1 MLRSR
6 GSPILTARVTALLFV
21 RHTMKANWDMKQPLS
36 KSEFELIEAA
46 IETVERLHVPDRH
59 EVGAALRTSNG
70 RIYTGIHVE
79 AAVGYADV
87 CGEVS
92 AICNAVNHGE
102 RDLDA
107 IVAVRKDGTGGY
119 RILPPCGRCRE
130 MIADM
135 NREAWV
141 IVGPI
146 DTPYRVAISELLPLK
161 P

>member
-1 MLRSR
+1 
-6 GSPILTARVTALLFV
+6 
-21 RHTMKANWDMKQPLS
+21 MKQRLLDS
-36 KSEFELIEAA
+36 DRELIEAA
-46 IETVERLHVPDRH
+46 IDTVERLHVPDRH
-59 EVGAALRTSNG
+59 EVGAALRTLSG
-70 RIYTGIHVE
+70 RIYTGIHIE

-92 AICNAVNHGE
+92 AICSAVNDGQH
-102 RDLDA
+102 DLDS
-107 IVAVRKDGTGGY
+107 IVALCRDGEGGY

-141 IVGPI
+141 IVG
-146 DTPYRVAISELLPLK
+146 DLHSPYRVAISELLPLK

>member
-1 MLRSR
+1 
-6 GSPILTARVTALLFV
+6 
-21 RHTMKANWDMKQPLS
+21 MKQPLLES
-36 KSEFELIEAA
+36 DREVIEAA
-46 IETVERLHVPDRH
+46 IRTVERLRIPDRH
-59 EVGAALRTSNG
+59 EVGAALRTSDG

-102 RDLDA
+102 RDLDV
-107 IVAVRKDGTGGY
+107 IVAVRRDGTGGY

-135 NREAWV
+135 NREAQV
-141 IVGPI
+141 IVGTL
-146 DTPYRVAISELLPLK
+146 DGPYRVAISELLPLK